1 MNSIVWASDAGSE
14 FNRTLAEWLAVH
26 ISHDGRSVLSPCL
39 CFGVFKDG
47 VLQGA
52 VAFHDWKPHFGT
64 IEFSAA
70 SASGSWL
77 SRQVIREI
85 ARYAFDE
92 LGCQLLVTQ
101 NDPENTRVIRII
113 KSLGFEQV
121 LIPNLRGKGKAGS
134 FMSLTV
140 DQRNASRFI
149 RSS

>member
-1 MNSIVWASDAGSE
+1 MTQIVWAPSADSE
-14 FNRTLAEWLAVH
+14 LNKHLAEWLAVH
-26 ISHDGRSVLSPCL
+26 IAHDGRAVLSPCL

-47 VLQGA
+47 QLQGA
-52 VAFHDWKPHFGT
+52 VAFHDWKPHYGT

-77 SRQVIREI
+77 SRAVIREI

-101 NDPENTRVIRII
+101 NDPANTRVIRII
-113 KSLGFEQV
+113 KSLGFDQI
-121 LIPNLRGKGKAGS
+121 LIPNLRGKGRAGS
-134 FMSLTV
+134 FMTLTV
-140 DQRNASRFI
+140 EQRNASRFI

>member
-1 MNSIVWASDAGSE
+1 MNQIVWAPSSDSE
-14 FNRTLAEWLAVH
+14 FNKALSEW
-26 ISHDGRSVLSPCL
+26 ISVLIWGDERQVKTPNL
-39 CFGVFKDG
+39 CFGVFNG
-47 VLQGA
+47 AELQGA
-52 VAFHDWKPHFGT
+52 VAFHDWAPHYRT

-77 SRQVIREI
+77 SRAVIRDS

-92 LGCQLLVTQ
+92 LGCQLLITQ

-113 KSLGFEQV
+113 KSLGFDQI

-134 FMSLTV
+134 FMTLTV
-140 DQRNASRFI
+140 EQRDASRFI

>member
-1 MNSIVWASDAGSE
+1 LRRIVWASDPDSE
-14 FNRTLAEWLAVH
+14 FNRRLAEWLAVY
-26 ISHDGRSVLSPCL
+26 IAHDGRSVLSPCL
-39 CFGVFKDG
+39 CFGVFNG
-47 VLQGA
+47 SELQGA

-70 SASGSWL
+70 SASGTWL
-77 SRQVIREI
+77 SRQVIKEI

-101 NDPENTRVIRII
+101 NDPDNTRVVRII
-113 KSLGFEQV
+113 KSLGFDQV

-134 FMSLTV
+134 FMTLTV
-140 DQRNASRFI
+140 EQRNASRFI